1 MSEPTPAPR
10 ALRLAGDRP
19 DDVRRAV
26 QILQQG
32 GIGGL
37 PTETVY
43 GLAADAFQPRA
54 VARVFEAKQRPAFDP
69 LIVHLPHLDWLPRV
83 AREVSPLARQLAE
96 TFWPGPLT
104 LVLPRQAA
112 VPDLVTSGLESVAV
126 RIPAHPLAREVIA
139 QVGSPLAAPSANPF
153 GRISPTT
160 AQHVCD
166 QLADRIDFVLD
177 GGPCTVGVESTIVQV
192 EPEGLRLLR
201 PGGATVEEITA
212 AFPQVTWLMS
222 LTAPSQTAPQVA
234 PGQLT
239 QHYAPR
245 TPLEVVAP
253 SEFASRVQ
261 AWHPLCPTSRLGL
274 LCWQEPPA
282 LPSNSPR
289 SQIITHILSREGD
302 LRTAAARLFAS
313 LRELDAAQTELI
325 LAEQVPET
333 GLGRAINDRLRR
345 AGARGQEQNGSVN
358 SPYSAPNAVR
368 SSKNEWNPRED
379 EKN

>member
-1 MSEPTPAPR
+1 MPEPNPALR
-10 ALRLAGDRP
+10 ALQLDGNRP
-19 DDVRRAV
+19 EDVRQAV
-26 QILQQG
+26 RSLQQG

-69 LIVHLPHLDWLPRV
+69 LIVHLPELGWLDRV

-104 LVLPRQAA
+104 LVLPRQAT
-112 VPDLVTSGLESVAV
+112 VPDLVTSGLESVAI

-160 AQHVCD
+160 ARHVLD
-166 QLADRIDFVLD
+166 QLGDRIDFVLD
-177 GGPCTVGVESTIVQV
+177 GGPCSVGVESTVIQV
-192 EPEGLRLLR
+192 EGEGLRLLR
-201 PGGATVEEITA
+201 PGGTTQEEIAA
-212 AFPQVTWLMS
+212 AFPRVTWLPGLAAS
-222 LTAPSQTAPQVA
+222 SESAAQLA

-245 TPLEVVAP
+245 TPLELVEPTELAG
-253 SEFASRVQ
+253 RVQ
-261 AWHPLCPTSRLGL
+261 AWQALHPCGRLGL
-274 LCWQEPPA
+274 LCWKECSSIQKI
-282 LPSNSPR
+282 SMHSR
-289 SQIITHILSREGD
+289 IITQCLSREGD
-302 LRTAAARLFAS
+302 LRTAAARLFAG
-313 LRELDAAQTELI
+313 LRELDDAQPQLI

-345 AGARGQEQNGSVN
+345 AAARGQGQHG
-358 SPYSAPNAVR
+358 P
-368 SSKNEWNPRED
+368 
-379 EKN
+379 

>member
-1 MSEPTPAPR
+1 MPEPTLAPR
-10 ALRLAGDRP
+10 ALLLDGNRP

-54 VARVFEAKQRPAFDP
+54 VARIFEAKQRPAFDP
-69 LIVHLPHLDWLPRV
+69 LIVHLPDLDWLPRV
-83 AREVSPLARQLAE
+83 AREISPLARQLAE

-104 LVLPRQAA
+104 LVRPRQAA

-126 RIPAHPLAREVIA
+126 RVPAHPLARQVIA

-166 QLADRIDFVLD
+166 QLADVIDFVLD

-192 EPEGLRLLR
+192 APEGLRLLR
-201 PGGATVEEITA
+201 PGGTTVEEITA
-212 AFPQVTWLMS
+212 AFPQVTWLPG
-222 LTAPSQTAPQVA
+222 LAAPSQTAPQVA

-245 TPLEVVAP
+245 TPLELLTP
-253 SEFASRVQ
+253 LEFASRVQ
-261 AWHPLCPTSRLGL
+261 AWHPVRQPGRLGL
-274 LCWQEPPA
+274 LCWKAPPQN
-282 LPSNSPR
+282 PPISSH
-289 SQIITHILSREGD
+289 SQIITHILSPQGD
-302 LRTAAARLFAS
+302 LRTAASRLFAS

-333 GLGRAINDRLRR
+333 GLGQAINDRLRR
-345 AGARGQEQNGSVN
+345 AGARGDSEPGPSRT
-358 SPYSAPNAVR
+358 P
-368 SSKNEWNPRED
+368 
-379 EKN
+379 

>member
-1 MSEPTPAPR
+1 MRDMPQLTSAPR
-10 ALRLAGDRP
+10 ALLLDGNRP
-19 DDVRRAV
+19 DDVRQAV
-26 QILQQG
+26 RILQQG

-69 LIVHLPHLDWLPRV
+69 LIVHLPELDWLPRV

-104 LVLPRQAA
+104 LVLPRQAT

-160 AQHVCD
+160 AQHVLD
-166 QLADRIDFVLD
+166 QLADQIDFVLD
-177 GGPCTVGVESTIVQV
+177 GGPCSVGVESTIVQV

-212 AFPQVTWLMS
+212 AFPGVTWLPS
-222 LTAPSQTAPQVA
+222 RAAPSESAPQVA

-245 TPLEVVAP
+245 TPCELVTSAELPA
-253 SEFASRVQ
+253 RVE
-261 AWHPLCPTSRLGL
+261 AWHSHRPTGRLGL
-274 LCWQEPPA
+274 LCWQEHKH
-282 LPSNSPR
+282 LQNTSPSK
-289 SQIITHILSREGD
+289 QIITHILSPEGD

-313 LRELDAAQTELI
+313 LRDLDDAQTELI
-325 LAEQVPET
+325 IAEQVPEI

-345 AGARGQEQNGSVN
+345 AAARGRG
-358 SPYSAPNAVR
+358 
-368 SSKNEWNPRED
+368 ED
-379 EKN
+379 RP

>member
-1 MSEPTPAPR
+1 MSDPTLVPR
-10 ALRLAGDRP
+10 ALLLDGNSPA
-19 DDVRRAV
+19 DVRRAV

-32 GIGGL
+32 GLGGL

-43 GLAADAFQPRA
+43 GLAADAFQPQA

-69 LIVHLPHLDWLPRV
+69 LIVHLPDLAWLPRV
-83 AREVSPLARQLAE
+83 ARQVSPLALQLAE
-96 TFWPGPLT
+96 RFWPGPLT
-104 LVLPRQAA
+104 LVLPRQAT

-160 AQHVCD
+160 AQHVVD

-177 GGPCTVGVESTIVQV
+177 GGPCAVGVESTIVQV
-192 EPEGLRLLR
+192 APGGLRLLR
-201 PGGATVEEITA
+201 PGGVTVEELTT
-212 AFPQVTWLMS
+212 AFPQVTWLPVF
-222 LTAPSQTAPQVA
+222 APPPSAPQVA

-245 TPLEVVAP
+245 TPLELVAP
-253 SEFASRVQ
+253 SELASRAQ
-261 AWHPLCPTSRLGL
+261 AWHSVRPTGRLGL
-274 LCWQEPPA
+274 LCWQAPPA
-282 LPSNSPR
+282 NPLKSSH
-289 SQIITHILSREGD
+289 SHTITRILSPVGD
-302 LRTAAARLFAS
+302 LRTAAARLFAC

-345 AGARGQEQNGSVN
+345 AGARGQADNRPLN
-358 SPYSAPNAVR
+358 LP
-368 SSKNEWNPRED
+368 
-379 EKN
+379 

>member
-1 MSEPTPAPR
+1 MSDPTPAPR
-10 ALRLAGDRP
+10 ALLLDGNSP

-43 GLAADAFQPRA
+43 GLAADAFQPQA

-69 LIVHLPHLDWLPRV
+69 LIVHLPDLAWLPRV
-83 AREVSPLARQLAE
+83 ARQVSPLARQLAE
-96 TFWPGPLT
+96 RFWPGPLT
-104 LVLPRQAA
+104 LVLPRQAT

-166 QLADRIDFVLD
+166 QLADRIDFVLE

-201 PGGATVEEITA
+201 PGGVTVEEITA
-212 AFPQVTWLMS
+212 AFPQVTWLPG
-222 LTAPSQTAPQVA
+222 LPTPSETAPQVS

-239 QHYAPR
+239 QHYAPQ
-245 TPLEVVAP
+245 TPLELVAWSDLP
-253 SEFASRVQ
+253 ARIQ
-261 AWHPLCPTSRLGL
+261 AWHAARPTGRLGL
-274 LCWQEPPA
+274 LCWKEPPPIG
-282 LPSNSPR
+282 LTSPHR
-289 SQIITHILSREGD
+289 HIITHILSREGD
-302 LRTAAARLFAS
+302 LRVAASRLFAS
-313 LRELDAAQTELI
+313 LRALDASQTEVI
-325 LAEQVPET
+325 LAEEVPDI

-345 AGARGQEQNGSVN
+345 ASARGRDEPALQVAPQ
-358 SPYSAPNAVR
+358 SPATGET
-368 SSKNEWNPRED
+368 SSNHPKRLGET
-379 EKN
+379 